1 LLPLARRLTQ
11 PEHDYESFPK
21 TNRSPPFLR
30 WTVGSAKPKKGKT
43 DGAVIT
49 VNIAKLDPASGGMV
63 CVDLSGDKRDSDTLP
78 PSLSPADWVGTCCGL
93 AWQASAFP
101 KELATRKPGT
111 HSHTIEALLT
121 PPQKTNRNAA
131 TQDANCT
138 TFPNLCES
146 DAACGIALQT
156 KEYKKVQ
163 GEPKSRVAARPTVGL
178 DCRSRH
184 SPVALAKEEA
194 CAQLLLT
201 ALSGSSFSRQ
211 QATEHPPQSSNCG
224 AHSVLLN
231 L

>member
-1 LLPLARRLTQ
+1 MLATATVSVLVRPMLYKLVQHSGMTSPPQ
-11 PEHDYESFPK
+11 INP
-21 TNRSPPFLR
+21 SPPFLR

-43 DGAVIT
+43 DGAVMK

-156 KEYKKVQ
+156 KKYKKVQ
-163 GEPKSRVAARPTVGL
+163 GEPKVACCSAAYG
-178 DCRSRH
+178 
-184 SPVALAKEEA
+184 
-194 CAQLLLT
+194 
-201 ALSGSSFSRQ
+201 GS
-211 QATEHPPQSSNCG
+211 
-224 AHSVLLN
+224 
-231 L
+231 